1 MVVLNSGVR
10 NAGWRGVVLT
20 GLTLL
25 ALAACGGEKYQYLES
40 DDGHMFARIPK
51 DWEVK
56 REGAVDYTL
65 LQRDSMVNLFGF
77 TPGDSTEPWRAEF
90 NAGTGADKP
99 AGYVESQHVDA
110 RWRSTF
116 LLSTLIDGFVG
127 NVDNLERQ
135 RVRVGDLDG
144 YRVTYT
150 TGEGDDL
157 RMFDE
162 LYLIDDRKSGVYLA
176 SVQCDE
182 KCHKLYGDEI
192 EDVLTT
198 FRVEP

>member
-1 MVVLNSGVR
+1 M
-10 NAGWRGVVLT
+10 AA
-20 GLTLL
+20 LL
-25 ALAACGGEKYQYLES
+25 GLAACGGEKYQYLES

-51 DWEVK
+51 EWDVQ

-65 LQRDSMVNLFGF
+65 IQRDSMVNLFAF

-90 NAGTGADKP
+90 RAGDGTDAP
-99 AGYVESQHVDA
+99 AGFVESQHVDA

-116 LLSTLIDGFVG
+116 LLSELINGMLGD
-127 NVDNLERQ
+127 VDNLERE

-150 TGEGDDL
+150 KGEGDDM
-157 RMFDE
+157 RRFDE
-162 LYLIDDRKSGVYLA
+162 LYLIDARKSGVYLA
-176 SVQCDE
+176 SLQCDE
-182 KCHKLYGDEI
+182 KCHDVYGDEI